1 MKIIFPLLLV
11 LLSCGKKVQ
20 DQPFYEVTPA
30 SLEADSDGD
39 GMLDWDEKYV
49 GRNPYLADVN
59 EELPAVS
66 EQVTLIDRNSREIKL
81 PAIMGRSLR
90 DSLMQE
96 VGSMTRVIHPRM
108 NGWIARVDQTPE
120 YWRARFANF
129 AFKQIRIES
138 EVAQNLSRSFTG
150 QHTFT
155 NPEVDKKLQN
165 IELKTYRLVISTP
178 LEEKIFHLSPRVDL
192 REFVQARFTTR
203 FDQEDRIVQVDQNEQ
218 AVAQSDGLD
227 YHVATPI
234 WRTVGMPLNLR
245 VSPLPGET
253 YALVFGTV
261 EEFRRAALSN
271 ASVTYPE
278 KLNRQLRYGHET
290 SIVAFFPQ
298 ALKARWKDEYE
309 TFPIRIGNGDRERS
323 CELTTR
329 KLIDYQPRV
338 LNSAQEALNYVSFTG
353 AQDIRVAWIE
363 AGAEGM
369 AAKFTM
375 TVLAGEINASLSSQK
390 VETGLIK
397 SACHDLK
404 PLKIDQRVLWKETQ
418 GYFSWLLER

>member
-1 MKIIFPLLLV
+1 LKIILLLLPM
-11 LLSCGKKVQ
+11 LLSCGKKIQ
-20 DQPFYEVTPA
+20 DKPFYEVSPA

-39 GMLDWDEKYV
+39 GMLDWDERYV

-59 EELPAVS
+59 EGLPAVS

-81 PAIMGRSLR
+81 PAIMKRSLR

-96 VGSMTRVIHPRM
+96 VGSMTRVSHPRM
-108 NGWIARVDQTPE
+108 NAWIARVDQTPE

-129 AFKQIRIES
+129 TFKQIRIES
-138 EVAQNLSRSFTG
+138 EVAQNLLRSFAG

-155 NPEVDKKLQN
+155 NTELDKKLQS

-178 LEEKIFHLSPRVDL
+178 LEEKIFHLPPNIDL
-192 REFVQARFTTR
+192 REFVQAHFTTR
-203 FDQEDRIVQVDQNEQ
+203 FDQEDRIVQIDQNEQ

-227 YHVATPI
+227 YHLATPI
-234 WRTVGMPLNLR
+234 WRTVGMPQNLK

-253 YALVFGTV
+253 YALVFASV

-271 ASVTYPE
+271 AIVTYPE

-298 ALKARWKDEYE
+298 ALKARWKDHYE

-338 LNSAQEALNYVSFTG
+338 LSSAQEALNYVSFTG
-353 AQDIRVAWIE
+353 AQDIRIDWIE
-363 AGAEGM
+363 AGTEGL

-375 TVLAGEINASLSSQK
+375 NVLAGEINASLSKQT
-390 VETGLIK
+390 VATGLIK
-397 SACHDLK
+397 SACHDRK
-404 PLKIDQRVLWKETQ
+404 PLKIDQRPLWKETQ